1 MGIRERLAGSAAP
14 LLEPNE
20 QVRHVFLAQE
30 GASPYLVFL
39 SVWSTFFFKYRVVC
53 VTDRAIVVMACT
65 RTRRTPTEVLMR
77 LPRQTLIGPLERKL
91 WAKTMITGRVMYINK
106 GFQKDVAAAD
116 AEVAGGPMPQPGAP
130 GMAPPPGM
138 PQPQPQAAPTAT
150 QAGWYPDP
158 QVPNQQRWHDGTR
171 WTEHVHTG

>member
-77 LPRQTLIGPLERKL
+77 LPRQTLIGPLESKL
-91 WAKTMITGRVMYINK
+91 WAKTMVTGRVMYIHR
-106 GFQKDVAAAD
+106 GFHKDVAAAD
-116 AEVAGGPMPQPGAP
+116 AEVTGGPMPL
-130 GMAPPPGM
+130 

-150 QAGWYPDP
+150 PAGWYPDP
-158 QVPNQQRWHDGTR
+158 QVPNQQRWHDGTQ